1 MGPSSVLL
9 VNPNRMRPPIAPIAL
24 DYLANALEDHGYEV
38 RLCDLAFE
46 ADWRNALDTATE
58 THSYAAIGIT
68 IRNIDDAYFASQ
80 DFILEKTR
88 EIIRHVQQR
97 TSSPIVLGGVGFS
110 AAPREIL
117 EFTGVNYGIVHDGEE
132 TFPRL
137 LECFRRGLDPGS
149 LPGVAFRT
157 GGGEIA
163 HLPAPACDGPITI
176 HPRRRFVDNPRYFA
190 EGGQIGI
197 ETKRGCD
204 QSCIYCADPPG
215 KGHCLRL
222 RSHESV
228 VEEVQD
234 LLDQGIDVFH
244 LCDSEF
250 NLPAGHAHAVCAA
263 LFARGLAGKI
273 RWYTYATP
281 LGFDDS
287 LANAMAMAGC
297 VGINFGIDHAD
308 QDMLRRLGRRHSQ
321 DDIRRTAR
329 ACRQAGIVTFF
340 DLLLGGPGETKES
353 LTRAIQIMEEINPDR
368 VGLSCGIR
376 VYPHTALARL
386 VQRQGPLVVNPN
398 LHGALENNEDLLRPV
413 FFVDAAVGKD
423 IQKFVW
429 SLAKDDER
437 FVIADPD
444 QDARN
449 YNYNDNSVLE
459 NAIRSGLRGA
469 YWHILMKLAS

>member
-1 MGPSSVLL
+1 
-9 VNPNRMRPPIAPIAL
+9 MRPPIAPIAL
-24 DYLANALEDHGYEV
+24 DYLANSLEDHGHV
-38 RLCDLAFE
+38 VQLCDLAFE
-46 ADWRNALDTATE
+46 TDWRNALEAAVE
-58 THSYAAIGIT
+58 AQPPLAIGLT

-80 DFILEKTR
+80 DFILERTR
-88 EIIRHVQQR
+88 EIIRHLQEL
-97 TSSPIVLGGVGFS
+97 TTIPIVLGGVGFS

-117 EFTGVNYGIVHDGEE
+117 EFTGMNYGIVHDGEE

-137 LECFRRGLDPGS
+137 LEYFRKGLDPGG

-157 GGGEIA
+157 GAGEIA
-163 HLPAPACDGPITI
+163 YHTSGVCGGSIDIR
-176 HPRRRFVDNPRYFA
+176 PRRRFIDNPRYFA

-204 QSCIYCADPPG
+204 QLCIYCADPPG

-222 RSHESV
+222 RSPESV

-234 LLDQGIDVFH
+234 LVDQGIDVFH

-250 NLPAGHAHAVCAA
+250 NLPAGHAHAMCAA
-263 LFARGLAGKI
+263 LVARGLAGKV

-297 VGINFGIDHAD
+297 VGINFGIDHAEPD
-308 QDMLRRLGRRHSQ
+308 ILRRLGRRHSQ

-353 LTRAIQIMEEINPDR
+353 LIRAIEVMKEINPDR

-376 VYPHTALARL
+376 VYPHTALAHL
-386 VQRQGPLVVNPN
+386 VQRQGPLANNSN
-398 LHGALENNEDLLRPV
+398 LHGTLENNENLLRPV
-413 FFVDAAVGKD
+413 FFIDAAVGKD

-429 SLAKDDER
+429 SLVKDDTR

-449 YNYNDNSVLE
+449 YNYNDNTVLE
-459 NAIRSGLRGA
+459 DAIRSGERGA
-469 YWHILMKLAS
+469 YWHILMKLPS